1 MKASPVFTFIF
12 LMWILII
19 IGGGIAVVILG
30 PIQIS
35 GYSQYD
41 SILSSGIKAIIAI
54 AMVVIW
60 IFILSKIKNWIFQK
74 ELEF

>member
-1 MKASPVFTFIF
+1 M
-12 LMWILII
+12 I
-19 IGGGIAVVILG
+19 IGGGISVAILG

-35 GYSQYD
+35 GYGNLD

-54 AMVVIW
+54 LMVVLW

-74 ELEF
+74 ELNP